1 MSGRKNPRGV
11 SGSGPASDVEMV
23 RRVCSGETEL
33 FRILIER
40 HQRRILYLGRRF
52 FSRPEDVEDYVQEVF
67 LRAYTK
73 LDSFS
78 GAVDAGR
85 SSLPGADEAEAPSFA
100 AWLYK
105 LAYRQAINARR
116 AHLRLRESFFA
127 EIETTARERPED
139 EAIRADTIDMV
150 KAELDK
156 LPGLYL
162 LLIRLKYYEG
172 FTFSRMSDITGIP
185 EGTLK
190 SHMHRCRKVL
200 KKSLKR
206 FGGSEE

>member
-1 MSGRKNPRGV
+1 MSGRKNPHGV

-78 GAVDAGR
+78 GAVDAGG
-85 SSLPGADEAEAPSFA
+85 SPLPGTDEAEQPSFA
-100 AWLYK
+100 GWLYR
-105 LAYRQAINARR
+105 LAYRQACNSRR
-116 AHLRLRESFFA
+116 ARLRIRESFFA
-127 EIETTARERPED
+127 EIETAGPDRPED

-172 FTFSRMSDITGIP
+172 FTFSRMADITGIP

-206 FGGSEE
+206 FEGNEE